1 MPAYAVHTASKRL
14 KRVEWYTSSRA
25 ETVDGSGARLYAVA
39 GHDIAAA
46 GRHAAAVRSRAVV
59 ARRRRSLML
68 PLGMP
73 FVYRSYATVFSRPS
87 ISRASRHQKRL
98 LRYCILLGFF
108 YK

>member
-1 MPAYAVHTASKRL
+1 MYAVHTASKRL
-14 KRVEWYTSSRA
+14 KRVEWYMYQQPRRDRGWQRRS
-25 ETVDGSGARLYAVA
+25 ARLYVVA

-98 LRYCILLGFF
+98 EILYILLFF
-108 YK
+108 F